1 MTRYADPLT
10 CPDCRTSLPESPD
23 SCPACGLPLRHPLAS
38 ELLRTLQYA
47 DTLLVG
53 LRATVSDPIPA
64 NDPIRV
70 RDRVPQV
77 PLPAPLP
84 AVSARTGVRTTSVPK
99 ILLGLGALCLLVA
112 AVIFLAVAWSWLG
125 VGGRT
130 TVLVTLTVATGAAGT
145 WFAGRGL
152 RVAGEA
158 LTVVALGLL
167 TLDVIGADNAGW
179 LGKLGLAGLVC
190 AVGATLAAV
199 SGALSLLPQRLLA
212 PQLGIVAGLFTAYV
226 GALGQAAP
234 DRLVA
239 LLSVVAFVAVAWLAR
254 TQNLR
259 VLPWAALAGA
269 VVPWLHLLGS
279 AVTAGLDTP
288 TVRAVWSDGAGLS
301 VLAAAGLLLTPL
313 IFARTQPLL
322 TLCGAGAAS
331 LATLAVVLPVVDE
344 GLTAVTL
351 AALATLTVWT
361 AAAVALPSRF
371 AFIARVPAGLA
382 AVPVGVV
389 ATLLLTQATAQV
401 LLTGA
406 PFASDFGVRIDAG
419 STPAH
424 PMLLVASVLA
434 LLALAATMLSPQ
446 RRTALLL
453 PAAGTLVLSAVA
465 TIGLY
470 DAPLWTVVGAMSLV
484 AGALFGDAL
493 RRADHLGTVEG
504 VAAVVVG
511 ALATAFALPSAGLVT
526 AASIVVAAGAAAT
539 LLRGRFGAA
548 DIVGGATLPVAVGTL
563 IWSSA
568 EVAGIDQA
576 FRAAPILA
584 VLGLLA
590 LARPRVEVEATAG
603 LVAMAAA
610 VAGVAAANDQNTSLA
625 VHLTLAGA
633 LVSAS
638 ALVNADRR
646 WLGWVGGALLATATW
661 VRLADVGVD
670 APEAYTMPSAVAL
683 LLVGLFRLRRDPG
696 TATALALTPGLLLGT
711 IPSLLWV
718 LVDPV
723 TVRAGLLGVG
733 CLALVLVGT
742 RMRWNAPLVVGAAV
756 GGLVAL
762 RELAPYAA
770 QTPQWVMIGLAGTLL
785 TVVGVTWERRVV
797 ELRHAASYLERLR

>member
-1 MTRYADPLT
+1 MTRYADPLA
-10 CPDCRTSLPESPD
+10 CPDCRTRLPESPA
-23 SCPACGLPLRHPLAS
+23 SCPACDLPLRHPLAS

-47 DTLLVG
+47 DTLIIG

-64 NDPIRV
+64 TEPIRV
-70 RDRVPQV
+70 CDRIPQV

-84 AVSARTGVRTTSVPK
+84 AAPARTGVRTASVPK

-130 TVLVTLTVATGAAGT
+130 TVLVTLTAAAGAAGV

-158 LTVVALGLL
+158 LSVVALGLL

-179 LGKLGLAGLVC
+179 LGELGLAGLVC

-212 PQLGIVAGLFTAYV
+212 PQLGTAAGLFTAYV
-226 GALGQAAP
+226 GALGQGAP

-239 LLSVVAFVAVAWLAR
+239 VLAVVAFVAIAWMAR
-254 TQNLR
+254 ARDLR

-269 VVPWLHLLGS
+269 SVPWLQLLGS
-279 AVTAGLDTP
+279 AVSAGLDTP
-288 TVRAVWSDGAGLS
+288 TLRAVWSDGSGVSL
-301 VLAAAGLLLTPL
+301 LAAAGLLLAPL
-313 IFARTQPLL
+313 AFARSQPLL
-322 TLCGAGAAS
+322 TLCGAGSAS

-344 GLTAVTL
+344 GMTTVTL
-351 AALATLTVWT
+351 AALATLAVWT
-361 AAAVALPSRF
+361 AASVTLPARF
-371 AFIARVPAGLA
+371 ALIARVPAGLA
-382 AVPVGVV
+382 AVPAGLV

-406 PFASDFGVRIDAG
+406 PFASDVGVRIDAG

-424 PMLLVASVLA
+424 PLLLVASVLG
-434 LLALAATMLSPQ
+434 LLGLAATMLSPA

-453 PAAGTLVLSAVA
+453 PAAGALVLSGVA
-465 TIGLY
+465 TLGLY
-470 DAPLWTVVGAMSLV
+470 DAPLWTVVGALSLV
-484 AGALFGDAL
+484 AGALFADAL
-493 RRADHLGTVEG
+493 RRADRLGTTQG

-511 ALATAFALPSAGLVT
+511 AVASTFALPSAGLVA
-526 AASIVVAAGAAAT
+526 AASVVVAAGCAAT
-539 LLRGRFGAA
+539 LLRGRFPGAG
-548 DIVGGATLPVAVGTL
+548 IVGGATLPVALGTML
-563 IWSSA
+563 WSAA
-568 EVAGIDQA
+568 EVVGVEQA

-590 LARPRVEVEATAG
+590 IARPRVELEATAG
-603 LVAMAAA
+603 VVAMSAA
-610 VAGVAAANDQNTSLA
+610 VAAVAAAADQNTALA

-633 LVSAS
+633 LVTAS
-638 ALVNADRR
+638 ALVHADRR
-646 WLGWVGGALLATATW
+646 WLGWLGGALLAMATW

-683 LLVGLFRLRRDPG
+683 LLVGLLRLRRDPS
-696 TATALALTPGLLLGT
+696 TPTALALTPGLLLAT
-711 IPSLLWV
+711 VPSLLWV
-718 LVDPV
+718 LLDPV
-723 TVRAGLLGVG
+723 TLRAGLLGAG

-756 GGLVAL
+756 GALVVL
-762 RELAPYAA
+762 RELAPYAV
-770 QTPQWVMIGLAGTLL
+770 QTPQWVMIGLAGTVL

-797 ELRHAASYLERLR
+797 ELRSAASYLERLR